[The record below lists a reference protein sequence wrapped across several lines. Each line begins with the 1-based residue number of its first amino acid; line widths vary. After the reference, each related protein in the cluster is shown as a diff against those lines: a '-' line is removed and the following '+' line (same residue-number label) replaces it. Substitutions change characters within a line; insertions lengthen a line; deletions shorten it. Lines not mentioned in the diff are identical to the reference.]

1 MPSQVT
7 PCQEPLKRSP
17 EFQRGDNRELGK
29 SFLEE
34 VTSEM
39 NLKDY
44 IGVPDKRK
52 GQRKAQRNSMHR

>member
-34 VTSEM
+34 VTSEWV
-39 NLKDY
+39 
-44 IGVPDKRK
+44 GR
-52 GQRKAQRNSMHR
+52 